1 MLNIQVVIARKHNC
15 KQVEYTLQMIK
26 YTLQIIKTV
35 SLSQQMVNYQYC
47 FYPKDKLRISKLY
60 DKWLP
65 KKIQPFIKDIIVNSY
80 GEIDMKTT

>member
-26 YTLQIIKTV
+26 TV
-35 SLSQQMVNYQYC
+35 SLSQQIVNYQYC

-65 KKIQPFIKDIIVNSY
+65 KKIQPFIKDIIVNS
-80 GEIDMKTT
+80 EIDMKTT

>member
-15 KQVEYTLQMIK
+15 KQVEYTLQM
-26 YTLQIIKTV
+26 IKTV

-47 FYPKDKLRISKLY
+47 FYPKDKLRISKLC

-65 KKIQPFIKDIIVNSY
+65 KIIQPFIKDIIVNSY

>member
-26 YTLQIIKTV
+26 TV
-35 SLSQQMVNYQYC
+35 SLSQQIVNYQYC

-65 KKIQPFIKDIIVNSY
+65 KKIQPFIKDIIVIS
-80 GEIDMKTT
+80 

>member
-26 YTLQIIKTV
+26 TV
-35 SLSQQMVNYQYC
+35 SLSQQIVNYQYC

>member
-26 YTLQIIKTV
+26 TV
-35 SLSQQMVNYQYC
+35 SLSQQIVNYQYC

-65 KKIQPFIKDIIVNSY
+65 KKI
-80 GEIDMKTT
+80 

>member
-26 YTLQIIKTV
+26 TV
-35 SLSQQMVNYQYC
+35 SLSQQIVNYQYF

-65 KKIQPFIKDIIVNSY
+65 KKIQPFIKDIIVNS
-80 GEIDMKTT
+80 

>member
-15 KQVEYTLQMIK
+15 KQVEYTLQM
-26 YTLQIIKTV
+26 IKTV

-47 FYPKDKLRISKLY
+47 FYPKDKLRISKLC

-65 KKIQPFIKDIIVNSY
+65 KIIQPFIKDIIVNSY
-80 GEIDMKTT
+80 GEIDMKMT

>member
-26 YTLQIIKTV
+26 TV
-35 SLSQQMVNYQYC
+35 SLSQQIVNYQYC
-47 FYPKDKLRISKLY
+47 FYPKDKLRISKLC

-65 KKIQPFIKDIIVNSY
+65 KIIQPFIKDIIVNSY

>member
-26 YTLQIIKTV
+26 TV
-35 SLSQQMVNYQYC
+35 SLSQQIVNYQYC

-65 KKIQPFIKDIIVNSY
+65 KKIQPFIKDIIVNS
-80 GEIDMKTT
+80 

>member
-15 KQVEYTLQMIK
+15 KQVEYNLQM
-26 YTLQIIKTV
+26 IKTV
-35 SLSQQMVNYQYC
+35 SLSQQIVNYQYC

-65 KKIQPFIKDIIVNSY
+65 KKIQPFIKDIIVNS
-80 GEIDMKTT
+80 